1 MLAGL
6 FHCFSQKIV
15 HTNLFCEKRGY
26 PFLLQFYFYGG
37 NCMKAIKKFLA
48 LLLTAVMAFTVVPV
62 FAAQSSSV
70 PEKALSAGRLYGY
83 RVFDDDDTM
92 SYAWISFTA
101 DNPAVVTEEQVE
113 ENAFDDYTNMNCGA
127 YVNGYVYGFAENGY
141 FYRVN
146 TADWSRERLFA
157 DASSYNGWSDMTFD
171 YTTGR
176 LYAVAYNLPWDS
188 GDDETAIEA
197 SFLVTID
204 LLTYEITQVA
214 QITTGILTL
223 AADAQGELYGIA
235 MDGCLYHINKQDGS
249 TRNIGSTGQVVSY
262 AQSMCY
268 DYNTGTMY
276 WALCNISQG
285 VLCSVNLE
293 TGAASRLGIIGGNTE
308 VVSLFAVPESE
319 PVVHVESIDIEPA
332 EASIDVG
339 LTLQLSASVSPENA
353 TEKRVSWSTSD
364 AGIATVNENGVVYGS
379 TAGTAVITAASLDG
393 GIIGTCTVT
402 VNAAASSSDY
412 QRVDTLESG
421 GDYLIVTRVG
431 GQAYALVNRNASP
444 NNFAAMLVPVVLSA
458 DGEYVLSPLDSSE
471 SMDDLLWA
479 ANGDYTNGFSFR
491 SVGSGLYFAGLTYCN
506 WTAINQTED
515 LWLPLEHTDGGTAKT
530 ILKSVRAEQIDPT
543 AVKLY
548 AGITTGYF
556 DSVIFDYVRIADA
569 ANVEFY
575 KFGSSG
581 SEYALGDVNMDGS
594 VSVSDA
600 LMVLRFTMG
609 LETLSDAQLELAD
622 FNGDG
627 TVSTVDALDI
637 LRAAI

>member
-1 MLAGL
+1 
-6 FHCFSQKIV
+6 
-15 HTNLFCEKRGY
+15 
-26 PFLLQFYFYGG
+26 
-37 NCMKAIKKFLA
+37 MKAIKKFLA
-48 LLLTAVMAFTVVPV
+48 LLLAAVMAFTVVPV
-62 FAAQSSSV
+62 FAAQSGSV

-83 RVFDDDDTM
+83 RVFDDDDTL

-101 DNPAVVTEEQVE
+101 DDPAAVTEEQVE

-171 YTTGR
+171 YTTGK

-268 DYNTGTMY
+268 DYNTDTMY

-319 PVVHVESIDIEPA
+319 PVVHVESVDIEPA

-421 GDYLIVTRVG
+421 GAYLIVTRVG
-431 GQAYALVNRNASP
+431 GQAYALVNRNASRTILPQCSFLSFSRRTANMFFPRWTVP
-444 NNFAAMLVPVVLSA
+444 NQWMTCF
-458 DGEYVLSPLDSSE
+458 G
-471 SMDDLLWA
+471 
-479 ANGDYTNGFSFR
+479 R
-491 SVGSGLYFAGLTYCN
+491 Q
-506 WTAINQTED
+506 TAIIQTASPSVPSAAVCI
-515 LWLPLEHTDGGTAKT
+515 LPV
-530 ILKSVRAEQIDPT
+530 SPT
-543 AVKLY
+543 A
-548 AGITTGYF
+548 TG
-556 DSVIFDYVRIADA
+556 
-569 ANVEFY
+569 
-575 KFGSSG
+575 
-581 SEYALGDVNMDGS
+581 L
-594 VSVSDA
+594 
-600 LMVLRFTMG
+600 
-609 LETLSDAQLELAD
+609 Q
-622 FNGDG
+622 
-627 TVSTVDALDI
+627 
-637 LRAAI
+637 

>member
-1 MLAGL
+1 
-6 FHCFSQKIV
+6 
-15 HTNLFCEKRGY
+15 
-26 PFLLQFYFYGG
+26 
-37 NCMKAIKKFLA
+37 MKAIKKFLA

-83 RVFDDDDTM
+83 RVFDDDDTL

-101 DNPAVVTEEQVE
+101 DNPAAVTEEQVE

-171 YTTGR
+171 YTTGK

-268 DYNTGTMY
+268 DYNTDTMY

-319 PVVHVESIDIEPA
+319 PVVHVESVDIEPA

-353 TEKRVSWSTSD
+353 TAHCFLGHVLAKVPLAVPQSIFLTSF
-364 AGIATVNENGVVYGS
+364 EN
-379 TAGTAVITAASLDG
+379 
-393 GIIGTCTVT
+393 
-402 VNAAASSSDY
+402 
-412 QRVDTLESG
+412 
-421 GDYLIVTRVG
+421 
-431 GQAYALVNRNASP
+431 
-444 NNFAAMLVPVVLSA
+444 
-458 DGEYVLSPLDSSE
+458 
-471 SMDDLLWA
+471 
-479 ANGDYTNGFSFR
+479 
-491 SVGSGLYFAGLTYCN
+491 
-506 WTAINQTED
+506 
-515 LWLPLEHTDGGTAKT
+515 
-530 ILKSVRAEQIDPT
+530 
-543 AVKLY
+543 
-548 AGITTGYF
+548 
-556 DSVIFDYVRIADA
+556 
-569 ANVEFY
+569 
-575 KFGSSG
+575 
-581 SEYALGDVNMDGS
+581 
-594 VSVSDA
+594 
-600 LMVLRFTMG
+600 
-609 LETLSDAQLELAD
+609 
-622 FNGDG
+622 
-627 TVSTVDALDI
+627 
-637 LRAAI
+637 